1 MTIKKLVYKSTHTFD
16 INFPTLKIVP
26 NKNKSKQKPYL
37 VDLDDSFEPKS
48 VFRDRTWNIG
58 NT

>member
-1 MTIKKLVYKSTHTFD
+1 MTIKKQFYVSNKQVVTNS
-16 INFPTLKIVP
+16 PTVKIVP
-26 NKNKSKQKPYL
+26 NKNKSKQKPHL

-48 VFRDRTWNIG
+48 VFRYRTWNIG

>member
-1 MTIKKLVYKSTHTFD
+1 MPSKKLLE
-16 INFPTLKIVP
+16 PTLAVVTNSATVKNVP

-37 VDLDDSFEPKS
+37 VDLDDSYEPKS
-48 VFRDRTWNIG
+48 VFRNRTWNIG

>member
-1 MTIKKLVYKSTHTFD
+1 MPSKKLLE
-16 INFPTLKIVP
+16 PTLAVVTNSPTVKTVP

-37 VDLDDSFEPKS
+37 VDLDDSYEPKS
-48 VFRDRTWNIG
+48 VFRNRTWNIG

>member
-1 MTIKKLVYKSTHTFD
+1 MTIKKLLE
-16 INFPTLKIVP
+16 PTLAVVTNSPTVKTVP

-37 VDLDDSFEPKS
+37 VDLDDSYEPKS
-48 VFRDRTWNIG
+48 VFRNRTWNIG